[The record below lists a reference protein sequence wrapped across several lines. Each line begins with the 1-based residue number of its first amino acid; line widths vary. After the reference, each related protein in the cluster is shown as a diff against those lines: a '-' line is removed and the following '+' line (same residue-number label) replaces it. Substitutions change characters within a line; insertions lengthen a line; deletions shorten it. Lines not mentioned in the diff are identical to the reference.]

1 MWLQETRGRKESL
14 LGTMKT
20 CMLKSVRTAT
30 GLGSPPNIWKN
41 NKAESLNS
49 VMKEEL
55 RNESLDIDRFLE
67 RVKDRVFDQQVEE
80 IIRAIYGMGEY
91 QLSDKYQ
98 HLALTPMQLNEVSEI
113 QRKAFTK
120 TVFQAKLVVRE
131 KVDCH
136 LSVQYDAIKETVK
149 VPFYTLKQIWGI
161 LQNSF

>member
-1 MWLQETRGRKESL
+1 
-14 LGTMKT
+14 MKT

-41 NKAESLNS
+41 NKAESFHS
-49 VMKEEL
+49 IMKEEL
-55 RNESLDIDRFLE
+55 RNESLDIDRLLE

-98 HLALTPMQLNEVSEI
+98 HLALTPMQLNEVREI
-113 QRKAFTK
+113 QRKALTK
-120 TVFQAKLVVRE
+120 TVFQAELVVRE

-149 VPFYTLKQIWGI
+149 VPFYTLKQIWGYC
-161 LQNSF
+161 LYSFFQKWKPKLHLPAVW

>member
-80 IIRAIYGMGEY
+80 IIRAIYGMGNINFPTNI
-91 QLSDKYQ
+91 S
-98 HLALTPMQLNEVSEI
+98 
-113 QRKAFTK
+113 
-120 TVFQAKLVVRE
+120 
-131 KVDCH
+131 
-136 LSVQYDAIKETVK
+136 
-149 VPFYTLKQIWGI
+149 I
-161 LQNSF
+161 LP